1 MGDKLK
7 KIEFKLKNYKNYE
20 MYPHTMYALKMT
32 IAKTYQN
39 KNTKD
44 YIKLEIEN
52 EKKLNEIIKNC
63 KTKNPLLHKHYVKN
77 IKNLLLEKNDI
88 VITEKT
94 NHEILNK
101 NKIKIYDHVHPGFSA
116 GVYDITEEY

>member
-1 MGDKLK
+1 
-7 KIEFKLKNYKNYE
+7 
-20 MYPHTMYALKMT
+20 MYSLKMSMAK
-32 IAKTYQN
+32 AKTYQN

-88 VITEKT
+88 VIVKT

-101 NKIKIYDHVHPGFSA
+101 NKIRIYDHVHPGFSA
-116 GVYDITEEY
+116 VVYDITEEY